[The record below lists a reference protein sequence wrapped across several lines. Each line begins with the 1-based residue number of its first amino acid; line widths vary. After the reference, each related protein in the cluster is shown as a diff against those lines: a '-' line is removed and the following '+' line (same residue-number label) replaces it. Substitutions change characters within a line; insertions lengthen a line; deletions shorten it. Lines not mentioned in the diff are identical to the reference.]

1 MRKIR
6 NSSFVFAIQFL
17 NNIRASFEAN
27 MADDDVNIGRM
38 RTAPKRKFDICYIKY
53 KVPCDI

>member
-1 MRKIR
+1 
-6 NSSFVFAIQFL
+6 
-17 NNIRASFEAN
+17 